1 MTLELQ
7 PITFAEAAAFIR
19 LHHRHHL
26 PSVGHKFSI
35 AVNDGARVV
44 GVVMVGRPVARHL
57 ANGWTL
63 EVTRNC
69 TDGTKNA
76 ASMLYGAAWRATRA
90 LGYRRLITYTLIEE
104 SGTSLRAAGWK
115 TIGQTQGG
123 SWDTPSR
130 PRVDKAPTGQ
140 KTIWEM
146 TP

>member
-57 ANGWTL
+57 ANGWTH
-63 EVTRNC
+63 EERGV
-69 TDGTKNA
+69 NA
-76 ASMLYGAAWRATRA
+76 LRRSMACNQGA
-90 LGYRRLITYTLIEE
+90 RLSPAHYLH
-104 SGTSLRAAGWK
+104 A
-115 TIGQTQGG
+115 
-123 SWDTPSR
+123 D
-130 PRVDKAPTGQ
+130 
-140 KTIWEM
+140 
-146 TP
+146 